1 MYGTTLDPQSAYASV
16 VAVGAAVYVALS
28 CVFPSPETLPTALRL
43 FAPVAIV
50 VAARREAWTRGWR
63 LPSYDERGAGAVDAT
78 RSEAAAIDTR
88 AKKKDGVVAAG
99 PASPWSWPSSGGR
112 GAR

>member
-1 MYGTTLDPQSAYASV
+1 
-16 VAVGAAVYVALS
+16 
-28 CVFPSPETLPTALRL
+28 LRL

-63 LPSYDERGAGAVDAT
+63 LPSYDERGAGAGAVDAT
-78 RSEAAAIDTR
+78 RSEAASIEKR
-88 AKKKDGVVAAG
+88 AKKMDGVVAAG